1 MMKYFWIGL
10 GSLSVALGVIGIFLP
25 VLPTTPFLL
34 LAAWSFSQGSKR
46 LHQWIMSHPTL
57 SPPIKDWQTHRSIK
71 RRVKI
76 LASIS
81 MLAVFALTL
90 SMSVP
95 GWAVTAQAL
104 ILTAVSVFIWSRPE
118 IPADEICAEQTDES

>member
-1 MMKYFWIGL
+1 MMRYFWIGL
-10 GSLSVALGVIGIFLP
+10 GCLSLTLGVIGIFLP

-34 LAAWSFSQGSKR
+34 LAAWSFSQGSER

-57 SPPIKDWQTHRSIK
+57 SPPIKDWQTNRSIK
-71 RRVKI
+71 RQVKV

-81 MLAVFALTL
+81 MLVVFALTL

-95 GWAVTAQAL
+95 GWAATAQAL
-104 ILTAVSVFIWSRPE
+104 ILMAVGVFIWSRPE
-118 IPADEICAEQTDES
+118 IPADEICAKDRDGS